1 MKKREITYRFHDPNP
16 EGVAADYLLEIL
28 IEANAEKVQ
37 AAIREAAALQ
47 ETEAEPSE
55 EDTLDEGM
63 KLSF

>member
-1 MKKREITYRFHDPNP
+1 MKKREKTYRFHDPNP

-47 ETEAEPSE
+47 ETKKG
-55 EDTLDEGM
+55 EGE
-63 KLSF
+63 